1 MSLRILVL
9 EDSKDDVKLIERVLK
24 KDGLIFTLMVVDSG
38 ELFEAALTNYEPDL
52 VLSDHGLP
60 RYSSAEAFEA
70 FKRHSL
76 DIPFILVTGAVSEEF
91 AVTSLKNGIDDYIL
105 KDNLSKLPI
114 SIRRALDKFKTENE
128 RKVAEEAVRVQ
139 NEELLKINGELDSFV
154 YMASHNLRA
163 PLMSISGLVNLIR
176 IEGGQRAD
184 QTSQYL
190 DLITESINR
199 LDRNLHDILD
209 YSRNSRSPLRADP
222 IDLKSLF
229 NGCLEELTYMVPRN
243 EFDFR
248 LSITGGVDFFSDL
261 VRLKIIVSNLLSNSI
276 KYRDARKG
284 KLAIEVQVNTT
295 LTNVIILV
303 KDNGTGIHVDY
314 HEKLFEMFFRA
325 TENAQGSGLGL
336 YIVKEITNKL
346 GGTISFNSSLG
357 FGTEFILTMP
367 NRHSLPEEDT

>member
-1 MSLRILVL
+1 LVL
-9 EDSKDDVKLIERVLK
+9 EDSRDDVKLIERVLK
-24 KDGLIFTLMVVDSG
+24 KDGLVFTMMVVHSRDT
-38 ELFEAALTNYEPDL
+38 FEAALANYEPDL
-52 VLSDHGLP
+52 ILSDHRLP
-60 RYSSAEAFEA
+60 HYSSAEAFEA
-70 FKRHSL
+70 FKKKSL

-114 SIRRALDKFKTENE
+114 SIRRALDKFKTESE

-176 IEGGQRAD
+176 VEGGEQAA

-199 LDRNLHDILD
+199 LDGNLRDILD

-222 IDLKSLF
+222 IDLKFLF
-229 NGCLEELTYMVPRN
+229 NGCLEELAYMVPRS

-284 KLAIEVQVNTT
+284 KLVIEVQVNTSPE
-295 LTNVIILV
+295 NVIILI

-314 HEKLFEMFFRA
+314 HEKLFDMFFRA

-336 YIVKEITNKL
+336 YIVREITNKL

-357 FGTEFILTMP
+357 FGTEFTLTMP
-367 NRHSLPEEDT
+367 NRHPVPEEDA